1 MKNIEWKEFVEV
13 AYFGA
18 DAFMRYRDR
27 IFQYGGYYDTCY
39 CIYIYTGIDKDPCDD
54 VVKVLE
60 ITSDSNEDIWRKF
73 LNAKIFDG
81 KTLEEAGDDVEFLY
95 WG

>member
-1 MKNIEWKEFVEV
+1 MRGIQWEEFVEV

-39 CIYIYTGIDKDPCDD
+39 CIYVYTWIDKDPGDE
-54 VVKVLE
+54 VVKELE